1 MLGLKKGQ
9 VLMCEHRAEWEIEAN
24 AIIRELKH
32 VLSDCAIDIQHIG
45 STSIKNIKAKPII
58 DIAIG
63 VLSIANLDYF
73 LEPLSD
79 IGVYKSSG
87 QPFENIVLFSK
98 DDISGNRCV
107 NIQVVIYGE
116 EQWNKHILFRDYLNF
131 HSDKAIEYEKIK
143 VEAAELFPN
152 DVLSYSNYKS
162 VFIQACILDAKKER
176 ISNS

>member
-24 AIIRELKH
+24 TIIHKLKQI
-32 VLSDCAIDIQHIG
+32 LGDYAIDIQHIG

-63 VLSIANLDYF
+63 VRSFANLDYS
-73 LEPLSD
+73 LESLSD

-87 QPFENIVLFSK
+87 QPFEDIVLFSK
-98 DDISGNRCV
+98 DDNCGNRCI

-116 EQWNKHILFRDYLNF
+116 EQWNKHIFFRDYLNF
-131 HSDKAIEYEKIK
+131 HSDKAREYEKIK
-143 VEAAELFPN
+143 VEAAKLFPN

-162 VFIQACILDAKKER
+162 EFICACIQDAKKER